1 MKTKLILFFIAV
13 LFFSSCNRKV
23 DLSYERSFDIENKS
37 SSDIYVNIVTDAGS
51 EGKFIY
57 LDEREKISFIRT
69 DETKLGPFD
78 MAKDVAENRLVIGLE
93 EFELYNMTDTI
104 KWSISE
110 ADSLQLELFIE
121 GHSVSFSGN
130 SLNGTQVNKHVITD
144 DFLNSLTEKD
154 YSMLEKFKDY
164 YGR

>member
-13 LFFSSCNRKV
+13 LFFSSCERKV
-23 DLSYERSFDIENKS
+23 DLSYEFLYDIENRS

-57 LDEREKISFIRT
+57 PNEREKISVIRT
-69 DETKLGPFD
+69 EETKLGPFD
-78 MAKDVAENRLVIGLE
+78 MPRDVNDNRLEIKLK
-93 EFELYNMTDTI
+93 EFELYNLTDTM
-104 KWSISE
+104 KWLISE
-110 ADSLQLELFIE
+110 ADSLQVKFFFEE
-121 GHSVSFSGN
+121 TPVSFFGN
-130 SLNGTQVNKHVITD
+130 SLNTIEENELIITD

>member
-1 MKTKLILFFIAV
+1 MKIKLILLSIVA
-13 LFFSSCNRKV
+13 LFFSSCNREV
-23 DLSYERSFDIENKS
+23 DMSYERSFDIENKS

-57 LDEREKISFIRT
+57 PDEREKISFIRT

-78 MAKDVAENRLVIGLE
+78 MARGPNENRLEIKLK
-93 EFELYNMTDTI
+93 EFELYNLTDTM
-104 KWSISE
+104 KWLISE
-110 ADSLQLELFIE
+110 TDSLQLDLFFE
-121 GHSVSFSGN
+121 EHSALISGT
-130 SLNGTQVNKHVITD
+130 SLNATVEDKHVITD
-144 DFLNSLTEKD
+144 AFLNSLTEKD